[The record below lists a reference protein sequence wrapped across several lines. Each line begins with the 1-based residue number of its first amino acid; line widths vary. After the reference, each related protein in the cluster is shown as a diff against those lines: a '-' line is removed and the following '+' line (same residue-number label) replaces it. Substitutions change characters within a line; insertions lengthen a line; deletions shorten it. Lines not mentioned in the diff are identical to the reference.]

1 MELHGLRLGAGAEVT
16 AGTLNCDGTL
26 RVEVRSAGQA
36 TFMADLAR
44 AVEAAQGR
52 AAPVHRVADA
62 VAGGALVRGVGSPE
76 QLPCCMY
83 V

>member
-1 MELHGLRLGAGAEVT
+1 M
-16 AGTLNCDGTL
+16 NCDGTL

-52 AAPVHRVADA
+52 AAPVQRLADA
-62 VAGGALVRGVGSPE
+62 VAGEMASFLLRSPWRAS
-76 QLPCCMY
+76 L
-83 V
+83 